1 VTPPAGGPPD
11 RVPKKVKTSV
21 HRCERCQL
29 YFRVDV
35 GVDRG
40 YALKL
45 WLCPP
50 CYEYLLD
57 EGRLDERTALDGAPW
72 SSHN

>member
-1 VTPPAGGPPD
+1 M
-11 RVPKKVKTSV
+11 
-21 HRCERCQL
+21 HRCERCHL
-29 YFRVDV
+29 FFRVDD

-40 YALKL
+40 YTLKL

-57 EGRLDERTALDGAPW
+57 EGRLDGRTALEGAPW
-72 SSHN
+72 SSRN